1 MWTGLLQ
8 RRHLWFPLKG
18 GPRQQTGQS
27 PSFGWVCKFKSLRNW
42 DTVSFVLGL
51 GLGFELVVESVFLGL
66 PLPRLGAGIGGVSET
81 GVWLGLRLKE
91 FPGVQGVC
99 KSSIC

>member
-27 PSFGWVCKFKSLRNW
+27 PSFGWVWIFKSLRNW

-51 GLGFELVVESVFLGL
+51 GFEMVLLVHVRMNLGPKPE
-66 PLPRLGAGIGGVSET
+66 IGTLSEAT
-81 GVWLGLRLKE
+81 S
-91 FPGVQGVC
+91 C
-99 KSSIC
+99 I